1 MKATAS
7 ATSIL
12 FLLGGMIFTAPLE
25 TRTVNA
31 RSIHMRANR
40 VARPVYRKEGVPS
53 AEQVIRIT
61 AKNFE
66 FTPGTI
72 TVKKG
77 VPVVLELSSGD
88 RRHGFSLRAF
98 GVRTDVKP
106 GSVSRVSFTP
116 DRTGRFTF
124 TCDVFCG
131 DGHEQMTGTLVV
143 ID

>member
-7 ATSIL
+7 ITSIL
-12 FLLGGMIFTAPLE
+12 FLLGGMIFTAPLD

-31 RSIHMRANR
+31 KAIHTSSNR
-40 VARPVYRKEGVPS
+40 VAHPVSRRGVLSS

-77 VPVVLELSSGD
+77 VPVVLELSSQD

>member
-7 ATSIL
+7 VTSIL
-12 FLLGGMIFTAPLE
+12 VLLGGMIFTAPLE

-31 RSIHMRANR
+31 KAIYMRANR
-40 VARPVYRKEGVPS
+40 IAHPVNRKGGVPS

-66 FTPGTI
+66 FAPGTI

-77 VPVVLELSSGD
+77 VPVVLELSSQD